1 MPKITDL
8 NEYTTPTF
16 SDVLAIVDLDN
27 DETKKVT
34 TSDLLYLIEDR
45 PLTVPSI
52 SVGGTVDNFTVDQ
65 YGNIRLNGDASSWTD
80 ILVPLTTTRIGS
92 NAKPDFIE
100 TELAYGF
107 PQNDITEKVFFVVQM
122 PHSWK
127 AGTTIY
133 PHVHWKQTQ
142 NLTPIFQ
149 IQYKWFNIG
158 ETVPPTWTTYTM
170 GNLARPYLGGNF
182 HQINDNPIG
191 IDGTGKN
198 ISSMILIQLFRNDN
212 VYIGD
217 ALTYQFDIHYQV
229 DSFGSDLEYIKNG

>member
-16 SDVLAIVDLDN
+16 SDVVAIVDVVN

-34 TSDLLYLIEDR
+34 VDSIFNILKDKPQEISDLSVTNS
-45 PLTVPSI
+45 LTA
-52 SVGGTVDNFTVDQ
+52 GGTVDNFSVDQ
-65 YGNIRLNGDASSWTD
+65 YGNVRLNGDASSWTD

-182 HQINDNPIG
+182 
-191 IDGTGKN
+191 
-198 ISSMILIQLFRNDN
+198 SSNQ
-212 VYIGD
+212 
-217 ALTYQFDIHYQV
+217 
-229 DSFGSDLEYIKNG
+229 